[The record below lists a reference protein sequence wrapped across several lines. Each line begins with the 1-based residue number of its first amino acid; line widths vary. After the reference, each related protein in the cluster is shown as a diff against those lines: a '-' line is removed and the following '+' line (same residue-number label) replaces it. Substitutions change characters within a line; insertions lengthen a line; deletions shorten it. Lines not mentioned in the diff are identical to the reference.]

1 MKKTVT
7 LACGDYD
14 RTSALST
21 GRVQAEGL
29 ELNVLNLPVEEIFY
43 RTAVYGEFDVSEMS
57 LSSYTLTLERKREF
71 VAIPVFPSRAFRH
84 NGVYVNA
91 DAGINTPKDL
101 IGKTVGVAEYQ
112 MTATVWIRGF
122 LAEDYG
128 VPVDSVAYRTGGL
141 HSPGRHEKIAIT
153 PPGIDIAPIAEGRTL
168 AEMLVSGEIDALH
181 TPRVPQPYLDGNP
194 KVRRLWENTE
204 EEELAYFQRTGI
216 FPIMHVVV
224 IRRDV
229 YEANRWMASSLVKAF
244 TAAKQLVT
252 DRAEETAALSSMLP
266 FSYLAARK
274 AREVMGDD
282 YWSYGLE
289 PNRATLAAFLRY
301 SYDQGLIT
309 KHYEPE
315 DLFAPE
321 TLTSFVI

>member
-1 MKKTVT
+1 MKKSIS

-14 RTSALST
+14 RTTALGS
-21 GRVQAEGL
+21 GKVQAEGL
-29 ELNVLNLPVEEIFY
+29 DLNVLNLPVEEIFY
-43 RTAVYGEFDVSEMS
+43 RSAVYGEFDVSEMS

-91 DAGINTPKDL
+91 NAGIEEPRDL

-112 MTATVWIRGF
+112 MTAAVWIRGF

-168 AEMLVSGEIDALH
+168 SEMLVSGEIDALH
-181 TPRVPQPYLDGNP
+181 TPRSPQPYLDRNP
-194 KVRRLWENTE
+194 NVRRLWENTQ
-204 EEELAYFQRTGI
+204 EEELAYFKRTGI

-244 TAAKQLVT
+244 TAAKKVVT
-252 DRAEETAALSSMLP
+252 DRAEETAALGSMLP
-266 FSYLAARK
+266 FSYLAARD
-274 AREVMGDD
+274 AREVLGDD

-289 PNRATLAAFLRY
+289 PNRETLAAFLRF
-301 SYDQGLIT
+301 SHDQGLLSR
-309 KHYEPE
+309 KFEPE
-315 DLFAPE
+315 ELFAPE

>member
-1 MKKTVT
+1 MKKSIL

-14 RTSALST
+14 RTAALAT

-29 ELNVLNLPVEEIFY
+29 DLNVLNLPVEEIFY

-57 LSSYTLTLERKREF
+57 LSSYSLTLERKNEF

-84 NGVYVNA
+84 NGVYVNVNS
-91 DAGINTPKDL
+91 GIESPQDL

-128 VPVDSVAYRTGGL
+128 VPVDSVKYRTGGL
-141 HSPGRHEKIAIT
+141 HTPGRHEKIAIT
-153 PPGIDIAPIAEGRTL
+153 PPGIDIAPIADGKTL
-168 AEMLVSGEIDALH
+168 DEMLISGEIDALH
-181 TPRVPQPYLDGNP
+181 TPRVPNSYQERNP
-194 KVRRLWENTE
+194 NVRRLWENTE
-204 EEELAYFQRTGI
+204 EEELAYFERTGI

-229 YEANRWMASSLVKAF
+229 YEQNRWMARSLMKAF
-244 TAAKQLVT
+244 TEAKKIVT

-274 AREVMGDD
+274 VRETMGDD
-282 YWSYGLE
+282 YWAYGVE
-289 PNRATLAAFLRY
+289 PNRETLATFLRY

-309 KHYEPE
+309 KLHEPE

>member
-1 MKKTVT
+1 MKKSIL

-14 RTSALST
+14 RTAALAT

-29 ELNVLNLPVEEIFY
+29 DLNVLNLPVEEIFY

-57 LSSYTLTLERKREF
+57 LSSYSLTLERKNEF

-84 NGVYVNA
+84 NGVYVNVNS
-91 DAGINTPKDL
+91 GIESPQDL

-128 VPVDSVAYRTGGL
+128 VPVDSVKYRTGGL
-141 HSPGRHEKIAIT
+141 HTPGRHEKIAIT
-153 PPGIDIAPIAEGRTL
+153 PPGIDIAPIAEGKTL
-168 AEMLVSGEIDALH
+168 DEMLISGEIDALH
-181 TPRVPQPYLDGNP
+181 TPRVPNSYQERNP
-194 KVRRLWENTE
+194 NVRRLWENTE
-204 EEELAYFQRTGI
+204 EEELAYFERTGI

-229 YEANRWMASSLVKAF
+229 YEQNRWMARSLMKAF
-244 TAAKQLVT
+244 TEAKKIVT

-274 AREVMGDD
+274 VRETMGDD
-282 YWSYGLE
+282 YWAYGVE
-289 PNRATLAAFLRY
+289 PNRETLATFLRY

-309 KHYEPE
+309 KLHEPE